1 MRSSTSA
8 RSSSHVAGGAAGT
21 ATTIRAGSSV
31 RSAAIA
37 ARIVEP
43 VARPSSTTI
52 ATRPRTSGGGRSPR
66 KARSRR
72 SSSARSRSVTCSRT
86 LSGSLSAFTTSSLRT
101 RAPPLAI
108 APIASSSWPGRPSLR
123 TRNTSSGAPRARATS
138 AATGTPP
145 RGRPRTITSS
155 RPAYSDSLEA
165 SARPAARR
173 FAKRAGGSAPTLT
186 SALIMSLPRRL
197 ALSPRDEAVRMDRAS
212 RLEAAPA
219 QARCL
224 AHVDHRP
231 YPLSTGR
238 WFMGQSWLELL
249 FAHWPV
255 PVEAL
260 RPHVPDALEVESHDG
275 SAWLGIAPFR
285 IAALRVRGAP
295 SPPFVASFREL
306 NVRTYVTRN
315 GRPGI
320 WFLSL
325 DASSRVAVRAA
336 RRLYHLPYFHAL
348 IEWRR
353 GGGGIHFRSTRQEDR
368 PARFD
373 AEYRPVGDVFH
384 PEPGTLE

>member
-1 MRSSTSA
+1 
-8 RSSSHVAGGAAGT
+8 
-21 ATTIRAGSSV
+21 
-31 RSAAIA
+31 
-37 ARIVEP
+37 
-43 VARPSSTTI
+43 
-52 ATRPRTSGGGRSPR
+52 
-66 KARSRR
+66 
-72 SSSARSRSVTCSRT
+72 
-86 LSGSLSAFTTSSLRT
+86 
-101 RAPPLAI
+101 
-108 APIASSSWPGRPSLR
+108 
-123 TRNTSSGAPRARATS
+123 
-138 AATGTPP
+138 
-145 RGRPRTITSS
+145 
-155 RPAYSDSLEA
+155 
-165 SARPAARR
+165 
-173 FAKRAGGSAPTLT
+173 
-186 SALIMSLPRRL
+186 
-197 ALSPRDEAVRMDRAS
+197 MDRAS
-212 RLEAAPA
+212 RLEAAAA

-285 IAALRVRGAP
+285 IEALRVRGAP

-384 PEPGTLE
+384 PEPGTLEHFLVERYCLYAQHRGRLYRAEIHHGPWPLQPAEGHIAADTMPPPGLALPTQAPLLHYSARIDVAIWRPEVIARSRSSK